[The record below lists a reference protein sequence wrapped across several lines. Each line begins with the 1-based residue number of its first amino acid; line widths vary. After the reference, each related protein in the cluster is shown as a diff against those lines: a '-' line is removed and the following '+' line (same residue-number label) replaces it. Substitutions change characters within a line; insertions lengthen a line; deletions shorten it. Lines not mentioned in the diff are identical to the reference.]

1 MSDIKSTWKA
11 SWAALKGWG
20 GTSGLPVL
28 PPVGALVELAVLVLL
43 IVLADWAFP
52 SVGIITLEPSPF
64 WVPVLL
70 LSLQYGTVAGL
81 LAAAAAT
88 AAYVFNGMAEQA
100 IGENFFA
107 YLLRI
112 WALPILWIG
121 VALVLGQFRLRQ
133 IAEKLDL
140 RQNLAKRTSE
150 AKTLA
155 GYATE
160 LESRC
165 QRLERQLTTRSTAQ
179 VKPVLEALAQVAG
192 PAGDITRALDTITR
206 SLWPGSQV
214 SVFAVTPAGC
224 EFFASSGW
232 PADAQWAT
240 EFSASHPLYRAIV
253 GERRLVSIIN
263 RSDEALLSGNGVAAH
278 PIIMADGGRVI
289 GMLKVEV
296 INPEQIEWSSDRQ
309 MALMARL
316 LALGLSEPRIVVD
329 NEPRDAARDVTGL
342 RRLTEGWR
350 LHHWRST
357 PSTNPAANTQASET
371 QIDETERPAW
381 PRRSS

>member
-1 MSDIKSTWKA
+1 VSDIKSTWKA
-11 SWAALKGWG
+11 SWTALKGWG

-28 PPVGALVELAVLVLL
+28 PPIGALVELAVLVLL
-43 IVLADWAFP
+43 IVLAEWAFP

-100 IGENFFA
+100 IGENFFS

-140 RQNLAKRTSE
+140 RQNLAKRTAE
-150 AKTLA
+150 AQTLA
-155 GYATE
+155 GYATD

-165 QRLERQLTTRSTAQ
+165 QRLERQLTTRSTEQ

-192 PAGDITRALDTITR
+192 PAGDIDRALDTITR
-206 SLWPGSQV
+206 SLWPGAQV
-214 SVFAVTPAGC
+214 SVFAVTPTGC
-224 EFFASSGW
+224 ELFASSGW
-232 PADAQWAT
+232 SEAALWAT
-240 EFSASHPLYRAIV
+240 EFSASHPLYRSIV
-253 GERRLVSIIN
+253 GERRPVSIFN

-278 PIIMADGGRVI
+278 PIVMADGGRVI
-289 GMLKVEV
+289 GMFKVEV
-296 INPEQIEWSSDRQ
+296 ITPELIEPGSDRQ
-309 MALMARL
+309 MALIARL

-329 NEPRDAARDVTGL
+329 NEAREGARDVTGL
-342 RRLTEGWR
+342 RRLTDGWR
-350 LHHWRST
+350 IHHWRAM
-357 PSTNPAANTQASET
+357 PANSPQSKTQAAET
-371 QIDETERPAW
+371 SIDETERPAW
-381 PRRSS
+381 PRHSS